1 MYQPAAR
8 CYLHPPFLG
17 AGTAGMTVTAADITR
32 SIVRRLPLD
41 FSHLV
46 FGGTSRNLFCPP
58 VVKAFA
64 EEQPQDKPDG
74 YLTLEEFEALSLA
87 ARVHHLPPMHEFD
100 EAEPAWVRNAG
111 CMQPIAASNIR
122 DGIREAARYL
132 KKHDPCDDRIGLHLI
147 GASIEGDLDLTSLN
161 LPFSV
166 RLIGCAIAGAVR
178 VGRTKMVTLD
188 LSGSIVKGVFGSFVQ
203 TTGSIRLRRLMST
216 SVVDF
221 GGAKVA
227 DVFDASDAVVFP
239 LDDPPAN
246 EAFVGDRGIFN
257 LSLSKLCNEARF
269 MRARI
274 YGGLTL
280 KGASIER
287 SLFLDDAVLRAPWA
301 FLERIGA
308 DVAEDTDSALEEKL
322 PLIVRT
328 SWRAERRLAEGL
340 HRGRDRDTRRKIE
353 TLAHFPMALELGDR
367 HRTGHRLFQRLLTES
382 PRARGTCLRG
392 DGLNVT
398 GSIFAR
404 GVRSGGRMRC
414 NYLRV
419 GGSIHLDGV
428 RMRSSQDIA
437 EGIEKIVGVLKAHG
451 STTRWRNTWN
461 DYLDFAN
468 LQLEMRKRD
477 LKNPDA
483 PQRDEDS
490 DAATLKRERAADED
504 LALQMRGAQVQ
515 GNIDLKPDYRATRWY
530 THDDKLGD
538 LVSDILGRACRCR
551 GFNEHRCDEVDDKCT
566 CSWRETNNGRPRRP
580 KRDEFCEIA
589 CDCGELNQTWETRKR
604 EKHAHVHNA
613 YVNGQL
619 VLEGAV
625 IHGDLN
631 LTGVLANLHRTEPFD
646 NTSPYV
652 KHRAFLRIERARI
665 DGSVELNESIGVRGI
680 EAQHVRIGA
689 RLRFARHSVR
699 IGDVD
704 EHALLVS
711 GKLQLSDA
719 RIGGDATFL
728 FDKNEGP
735 SLLLARARIDGRLT
749 ILPAKQARIRFSAHR
764 LRRRKL
770 ENARIKSMEPG
781 VPEIDLRSARAAEI
795 GHMEAAWP
803 RQDYLRLEGFV
814 YEQASLHGPLSP
826 RSRDPAEAPYEDD
839 SPPSAIEQPI
849 NPAPARRVDAISQEP
864 VWFWLAASAAAVG
877 ALGFI
882 AHRAGWL
889 MQIDAAVGLLNV
901 SMVIGCVAFWLGRAA
916 VAQWSSPRKS
926 EAEPRAI
933 YWLGLQRASTSVYQI
948 RGLTIPLQPYVQAGK
963 VLRSAGL
970 ILSANLLEVDRL
982 LRRNEQLSWRN
993 NWPAKILLTLAN
1005 LSTKY
1010 GFDPLRTIVIA
1021 ILIGSFSAC
1030 IFHAADRGG
1039 YIRPADGNL
1048 LSVVAPDGDL
1058 FKGMDCGGGALGC
1071 AARAPPA
1078 YPAFSSTLYAFDV
1091 MTPGLDI
1098 GQEQYWRSASVSV
1111 TEPSRESLLH
1121 SISAPLLKILGWL
1134 LTTAIAISLL
1144 TRVEAMIARHE
1155 E

>member
-1 MYQPAAR
+1 MPIK
-8 CYLHPPFLG
+8 
-17 AGTAGMTVTAADITR
+17 AADITD
-32 SIVRRLPLD
+32 SIVRRRPLD
-41 FSHLV
+41 FSHRVL
-46 FGGTSRNLFCPP
+46 GHAKPRNLFCPP

-64 EEQPQDKPDG
+64 EEQPQDRPNG
-74 YLTLEEFEALSLA
+74 AYLTLEEFEALSLA
-87 ARVHHLPPMHEFD
+87 ARVHRLLPKHRF
-100 EAEPAWVRNAG
+100 EPTEPVWAHNANR
-111 CMQPIAASNIR
+111 MKPIAACEIR
-122 DGIREAARYL
+122 DGIRDAARYL
-132 KKHDPCDDRIGLHLI
+132 RKHDPCDDRVGLHLI
-147 GASIEGDLDLTSLN
+147 GASIEGDLDLTNLN
-161 LPFSV
+161 VPFSV
-166 RLIGCAIAGAVR
+166 RLIGCSIDGAVR
-178 VGRTKMVTLD
+178 VGRTKLVTLD
-188 LSGSIVKGVFGSFVQ
+188 LSGSIARGVFGSFVQ
-203 TTGSIRLRRLMST
+203 TTGSVRLRRLMST

-239 LDDPPAN
+239 LDDPPSF

-280 KGASIER
+280 KGASVER
-287 SLFLDDAVLRAPWA
+287 SLFLDDAILRAPLA

-308 DVAEDTDSALEEKL
+308 DVAEDTDPALLEKL
-322 PLIVRT
+322 PLIVLT
-328 SWRAERRLAEGL
+328 SWRAEERIAREL
-340 HRGRDRDTRRKIE
+340 HRGDDRATRREIE
-353 TLAHFPMALELGDR
+353 TLASFRMARKLGAR
-367 HRTGHRLFQRLLTES
+367 NQRGQRLFHRLLTES
-382 PRARGTCLRG
+382 PRARGSCLRG

-404 GVRSGGRMRC
+404 SVRSSGRMRC

-419 GGSIHLDGV
+419 GGTVHLDGV
-428 RMRSSQDIA
+428 RMRSSHDIA
-437 EGIEKIVGVLKAHG
+437 NGIREIVRALEAHG
-451 STTRWRNTWN
+451 STTPRRSTWN
-461 DYLDFAN
+461 DYVDFAKR
-468 LQLEMRKRD
+468 QIATRERD
-477 LKNPDA
+477 LRNPDA
-483 PQRDEDS
+483 PESDQELEAISGAPQRPT
-490 DAATLKRERAADED
+490 TLKRERAADED
-504 LALQMRGAQVQ
+504 FALQMRGAQVL
-515 GNIDLKPDYRATRWY
+515 GNVDLRPDNRAAMWHAR
-530 THDDKLGD
+530 DEALGD
-538 LVSDILGRACRCR
+538 RVSDILEKACRCKN
-551 GFNEHRCDEVDDKCT
+551 FNEHTCSNIDAKCT

-580 KRDEFCEIA
+580 NLGMLCEVA
-589 CDCGELNQTWETRKR
+589 CDCSRLNQTWERR
-604 EKHAHVHNA
+604 RAEKWAHVHNA

-619 VLEGAV
+619 VLEGAA

-933 YWLGLQRASTSVYQI
+933 YWLGLQRASTSVYQL